1 MQRAGNFFAHIG
13 EKVWAHK
20 GKSIAI
26 VLVVV
31 LVLFLALSPKQSKI
45 PLVSEEA
52 MRGNLTATVL
62 ATGTVTSVT
71 DLGLSF
77 SMSDTLRTLRV
88 KVGDAVKQGTI
99 LATLDNRDEGATL
112 TSARGALAAAEAAKQ
127 KLLEGAS
134 NEEIRVAETALEN
147 AKTELEQIQRE
158 QAQLVANARRALL
171 NSTLAA
177 NAVGSATSTTPVI
190 SGTYTGITEGVYT
203 VQIYNSGSGSRFN
216 LTGLEQGGGM
226 VSGTPQ
232 PLGTQG
238 LFIQFP
244 GTVYANESWTISVPN
259 TQAINYSTNYNAYQ
273 AALQAQEGAIISGE
287 AVIKAREADLNLKR
301 AAARPAEISAAEAD
315 ILSARGKLESAQVA
329 YDNTILRAPAD
340 GTITTIDVKLGELVT
355 VQKPVI
361 TLEDVSN
368 VYIEANINESDITR
382 VALGQKV
389 SVTFDAFGP
398 EQIFT
403 ATVSSIDPSSTT
415 VSGVVNYKIKATL
428 DDPTLVKPGMTANM
442 TITTGE
448 KTDVIFIPKAAV
460 HSLDGSEFV
469 YVVTDLKRKKYEKR
483 GVTTGFVG
491 NGNRVE
497 VVSGLSVGESVVI
510 AGIE

>member
-1 MQRAGNFFAHIG
+1 
-13 EKVWAHK
+13 
-20 GKSIAI
+20 
-26 VLVVV
+26 
-31 LVLFLALSPKQSKI
+31 
-45 PLVSEEA
+45 
-52 MRGNLTATVL
+52 
-62 ATGTVTSVT
+62 
-71 DLGLSF
+71 
-77 SMSDTLRTLRV
+77 MSRV
-88 KVGDAVKQGTI
+88 K
-99 LATLDNRDEGATL
+99 LFFL
-112 TSARGALAAAEAAKQ
+112 
-127 KLLEGAS
+127 
-134 NEEIRVAETALEN
+134 
-147 AKTELEQIQRE
+147 
-158 QAQLVANARRALL
+158 
-171 NSTLAA
+171 ST
-177 NAVGSATSTTPVI
+177 VI
-190 SGTYTGITEGVYT
+190 SV
-203 VQIYNSGSGSRFN
+203 
-216 LTGLEQGGGM
+216 
-226 VSGTPQ
+226 
-232 PLGTQG
+232 
-238 LFIQFP
+238 
-244 GTVYANESWTISVPN
+244 
-259 TQAINYSTNYNAYQ
+259 
-273 AALQAQEGAIISGE
+273 E

-460 HSLDGSEFV
+460 HSLDGLEFV

>member
-147 AKTELEQIQRE
+147 AKTELE
-158 QAQLVANARRALL
+158 
-171 NSTLAA
+171 
-177 NAVGSATSTTPVI
+177 
-190 SGTYTGITEGVYT
+190 
-203 VQIYNSGSGSRFN
+203 
-216 LTGLEQGGGM
+216 
-226 VSGTPQ
+226 
-232 PLGTQG
+232 
-238 LFIQFP
+238 
-244 GTVYANESWTISVPN
+244 
-259 TQAINYSTNYNAYQ
+259 
-273 AALQAQEGAIISGE
+273 
-287 AVIKAREADLNLKR
+287 
-301 AAARPAEISAAEAD
+301 
-315 ILSARGKLESAQVA
+315 
-329 YDNTILRAPAD
+329 
-340 GTITTIDVKLGELVT
+340 
-355 VQKPVI
+355 
-361 TLEDVSN
+361 
-368 VYIEANINESDITR
+368 
-382 VALGQKV
+382 
-389 SVTFDAFGP
+389 
-398 EQIFT
+398 
-403 ATVSSIDPSSTT
+403 
-415 VSGVVNYKIKATL
+415 
-428 DDPTLVKPGMTANM
+428 
-442 TITTGE
+442 
-448 KTDVIFIPKAAV
+448 
-460 HSLDGSEFV
+460 
-469 YVVTDLKRKKYEKR
+469 
-483 GVTTGFVG
+483 
-491 NGNRVE
+491 
-497 VVSGLSVGESVVI
+497 
-510 AGIE
+510 